1 MITIEQRV
9 KAAKVKLVIIALTF
23 LWIWWRGG
31 LP

>member
-1 MITIEQRV
+1 MIAMDQLVT
-9 KAAKVKLVIIALTF
+9 AAKIKLVIIALTF